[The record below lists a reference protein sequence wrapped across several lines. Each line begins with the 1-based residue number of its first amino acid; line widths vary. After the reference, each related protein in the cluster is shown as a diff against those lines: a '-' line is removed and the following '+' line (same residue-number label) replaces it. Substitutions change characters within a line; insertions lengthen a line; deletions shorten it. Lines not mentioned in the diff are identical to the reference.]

1 MTHKHNARLNE
12 PVHPGGFVKI
22 KIVEAHGLSVT
33 SAAHALGVTRPA
45 LSALLNERA
54 HLSAEMALR
63 IEKVFG
69 ISIETLMRMQNTYD
83 IAQARKR
90 AGGIKLSPFKKKNA
104 GSAICNHVS

>member
-1 MTHKHNARLNE
+1 MPSKHNARLKK
-12 PVHPGGFVKI
+12 PIHPGSYVKS
-22 KIVEAHGLSVT
+22 KIVHAHGLSVT

-69 ISIETLMRMQNTYD
+69 ISIEILMRMQNTYD
-83 IAQARKR
+83 IAKARKR
-90 AGGIKLSPFKKKNA
+90 AGQIELLPFEKKTLDPRP
-104 GSAICNHVS
+104 AIM